1 MSMSEQF
8 TTTFVP
14 KKPVIQPPAS
24 RGASISRP
32 AGLLTTISLFLFFLT
47 AIMAGGIYFWQQFQ
61 TGNLDQLQKSVASIE
76 ETFEPQFITQLQ
88 KLDRQLIH
96 AHTVLKNHTVV
107 SPIFSL
113 LETSTLPQVRFTR
126 FEMTHEEGNDTL
138 VKMSGEAD
146 GYTFIA
152 QQSDV
157 LSKNTFIKDMIFSNF
172 VLTERGKI
180 SFDVSFSVRP
190 EFVDFERAPLLT
202 SVTNSSPL

>member
-1 MSMSEQF
+1 MSEQF

-14 KKPVIQPPAS
+14 KKPITQAVAPGSTPV
-24 RGASISRP
+24 SRP
-32 AGLLTTISLFLFFLT
+32 AGLLTSISTLLFFITLL
-47 AIMAGGIYFWQQFQ
+47 IAGGVYFWQQFQ
-61 TGNLDQLQKSVASIE
+61 AGNLVKLQESVATIE
-76 ETFEPQFITQLQ
+76 KTFEPQLITQLQ
-88 KLDRQLIH
+88 TLDKQLNN
-96 AHTVLKNHTVV
+96 ANTVLKNHTVV
-107 SPIFSL
+107 SPVFSL

-126 FEMTHEEGNDTL
+126 FDMVNEEAKDAV

-172 VLTERGKI
+172 VLTQRGKI

-190 EFVDFERAPLLT
+190 EFTDFERAPLTT
-202 SVTNSSPL
+202 SVNQASSL